1 MHLAVFVDN
10 KLMDETGANIRL
22 LNFQLKIEK
31 TSYLYSAASSAGQ
44 VKLQW
49 GQAARHIR
57 NATSNLTA
65 SSPCIWYEQE
75 TVCLSFSL
83 SRLHSLHAAVH
94 ACVCVCV
101 CVYSSHADLLC
112 IPTHCSSER
121 RYFALQIEPRYRPFA
136 SLGGTLP
143 FGCADMCR
151 AVWGTTQT
159 KAIYQ
164 RSCWRGQRHS
174 GCMHTHAQEVHK

>member
-31 TSYLYSAASSAGQ
+31 TSYLHSAASSAGQ

-101 CVYSSHADLLC
+101 CLQQPRRPIMYPDALQLRAALLC
-112 IPTHCSSER
+112 TADR
-121 RYFALQIEPRYRPFA
+121 A
-136 SLGGTLP
+136 SLSSVPISGRHPAIWLRWHVSCGLRNDANESDISVQLLAGPETQRVHAHTCTGG
-143 FGCADMCR
+143 A
-151 AVWGTTQT
+151 
-159 KAIYQ
+159 
-164 RSCWRGQRHS
+164 
-174 GCMHTHAQEVHK
+174 